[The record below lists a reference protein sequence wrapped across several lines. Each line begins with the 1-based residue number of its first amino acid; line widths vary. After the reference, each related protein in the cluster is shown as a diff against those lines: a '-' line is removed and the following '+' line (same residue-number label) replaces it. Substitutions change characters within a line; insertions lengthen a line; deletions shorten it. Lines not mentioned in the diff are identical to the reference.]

1 MANIFPKWSNWLPL
15 QIAICLAILGAIVV
29 LAVPYYFTPKYTREG
44 YTPTQPVPFDHSLHV
59 QQVGLDCRYCHSNVE
74 LSSHSNIPTSQVCAN
89 CHSPELGKIGLENP
103 NLDGVRHSI
112 ATGDPIRWVR
122 VHALP
127 DYVYFNHAV
136 HVNRGVSCVSCHGK
150 VNEMKV
156 VSHAEPHS
164 MGWCLDCHRNPE
176 EHLRPLDQVFNL
188 DFDAQSDVSRDKFY
202 AEMLQ
207 RGTDPSEILSAI
219 RGEDQVEVPE
229 EVAGIDQQLAF
240 LLEEARD
247 SFGEN
252 FAQEEMGLQL
262 KKHWQISPPESCA
275 ACHR

>member
-1 MANIFPKWSNWLPL
+1 M
-15 QIAICLAILGAIVV
+15 
-29 LAVPYYFTPKYTREG
+29 
-44 YTPTQPVPFDHSLHV
+44 
-59 QQVGLDCRYCHSNVE
+59 
-74 LSSHSNIPTSQVCAN
+74 
-89 CHSPELGKIGLENP
+89 
-103 NLDGVRHSI
+103 
-112 ATGDPIRWVR
+112 
-122 VHALP
+122 
-127 DYVYFNHAV
+127 
-136 HVNRGVSCVSCHGK
+136 SCHGK